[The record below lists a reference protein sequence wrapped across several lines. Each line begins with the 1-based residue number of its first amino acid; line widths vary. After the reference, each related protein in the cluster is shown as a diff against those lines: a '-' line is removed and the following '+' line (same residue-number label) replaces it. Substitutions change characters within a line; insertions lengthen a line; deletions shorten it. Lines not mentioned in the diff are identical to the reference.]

1 MVGFRAFAE
10 RHAAR
15 LGLAGHVR
23 NTPSGEVEV
32 EAEGD
37 EREVEAFVGLLRR
50 GPSAARVVGVEV
62 AKMPPTNAD
71 DGFDVRFF

>member
-15 LGLAGHVR
+15 LGLAGYVR
-23 NTPSGEVEV
+23 NAPSGEVEV

-37 EREVEAFVGLLRR
+37 ERDLETFVGLLRR
-50 GPSAARVVGVEV
+50 GPSAARVAGVEV
-62 AKMPPTNAD
+62 AKMSPTNAD
-71 DGFDVRFF
+71 DGFDVRF

>member
-10 RHAAR
+10 RQAAL
-15 LGLAGHVR
+15 LGLSGHVR

-37 EREVEAFVGLLRR
+37 EQAVEKLVALLRR
-50 GPSAARVVGVEV
+50 GPSAARVTGVEV
-62 AKMPPTNAD
+62 APMVPANED
-71 DGFDVRFF
+71 DGFHVRF